1 VTANAPR
8 IANIA
13 REDFVMVVKPDPKT
27 RLHINTLPSDRYEV
41 LMAATESAARTL
53 FAAQV
58 GEIEIILM
66 DISLNGT

>member
-1 VTANAPR
+1 
-8 IANIA
+8 
-13 REDFVMVVKPDPKT
+13 MVVKPDPKT
-27 RLHINTLPSDRYEV
+27 RLPINTLPSDRYEV

>member
-1 VTANAPR
+1 
-8 IANIA
+8 
-13 REDFVMVVKPDPKT
+13 
-27 RLHINTLPSDRYEV
+27 
-41 LMAATESAARTL
+41 MAATESAARTL